1 MDPRI
6 YRAAL
11 VGHRYTSDGVTS
23 WVDQARINMRI
34 QPKSNPYPK
43 MSAWKE
49 IRPRYLPAVITMFL
63 LLQVLFLV
71 NMSYFYATQFRSTTR
86 YHNFNVIYVD
96 YDGGIIGKSV
106 SDAYQQLQGDR
117 FPTLLAESSNEYA
130 QPEDIREAVCRGEY
144 WGAIY
149 TTKGGSA
156 DLASALASGSNPPT
170 SLTYIWNG
178 VRYPVFSQSVVY
190 SNILKLIEATRLTY
204 YANNGSSAAASTNLS
219 NAATLKA
226 FLDPIHVEEVNIKST
241 EQGTRVFYNTVSM
254 VMPIIQQFFFMLA
267 LNGIS
272 THLNAFTKL
281 SWKANGLIRLIAS
294 TLYTLTGALLM
305 TGYIWAFRESWGQG
319 GSRFVLTWVIMW
331 LLMHINFLF
340 FDITTAFVPIQ
351 FMPFIVLT
359 WVILNVASTI
369 TPFELNP
376 GFFRWGYAL
385 PSHEAYQVL
394 IQIWSGGCNNQLYR
408 ALPIM
413 FSWWIVG
420 VPIAVYAMRYR
431 CKAAVAALEALDR
444 AALESQSEPKH
455 AVTNDTVTP
464 VRGSRRGFEQNGE
477 SIEDL
482 PLRNIV

>member
-1 MDPRI
+1 MRRESNSYPRM
-6 YRAAL
+6 
-11 VGHRYTSDGVTS
+11 G
-23 WVDQARINMRI
+23 
-34 QPKSNPYPK
+34 
-43 MSAWKE
+43 AWKE
-49 IRPRYLPAVITMFL
+49 IRPQFLPAVITMFL

-71 NMSYFYATQFRSTTR
+71 NMCYLYATQFRSTTR
-86 YHNFNVIYVD
+86 YHNFNLLYVD

-106 SDAYQQLQGDR
+106 TDAYHQLRGDG
-117 FPTLLAESSNEYA
+117 FPTLLPEPFVEYP
-130 QPEDIREAVCRGEY
+130 QPEDIREAVCRGDY

-149 TTKGGSA
+149 TTERGSA
-156 DLASALASGSNPPT
+156 GLASALANGFSPPI

-178 VRYPVFSQSVVY
+178 VRYPVFSQAAVY
-190 SNILKLIEATRLTY
+190 SNILKLIETTRSTY
-204 YANNGSSAAASTNLS
+204 YANNGSSVAASADLS

-226 FLDPIHVEEVNIKST
+226 FLDPIHAEEINIKGT

-272 THLNAFTKL
+272 THFDAFTKL
-281 SWKANGLIRLIAS
+281 SWKANGLIRVIAS
-294 TLYTLTGALLM
+294 ILYTLTGSLLM

-319 GSRFVLTWVIMW
+319 GSRFVLTWITMW
-331 LLMHINFLF
+331 LLMHVNFLF
-340 FDITTAFVPIQ
+340 FDITTAFIPIQ

-369 TPFELNP
+369 SPFELNP

-394 IQIWSGGCNNQLYR
+394 IQIWSGGCNNRLYR

-420 VPIAVYAMRYR
+420 VPIAVYAMQHR
-431 CKAAVAALEALDR
+431 CRTAVAAQEALDHTG
-444 AALESQSEPKH
+444 LEGQSEAKH
-455 AVTNDTVTP
+455 VVTNETVRP
-464 VRGSRRGFEQNGE
+464 VGSSRRGVEQDGE
-477 SIEDL
+477 SVEGI
-482 PLRNIV
+482 PLRNIA